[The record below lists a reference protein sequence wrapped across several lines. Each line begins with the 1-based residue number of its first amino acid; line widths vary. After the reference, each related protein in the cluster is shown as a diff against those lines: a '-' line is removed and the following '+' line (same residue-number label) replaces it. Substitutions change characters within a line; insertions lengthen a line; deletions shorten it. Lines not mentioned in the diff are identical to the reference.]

1 MKKIIEYLKSN
12 KWCALAVVA
21 VVLGVTYYIYKRREG
36 YGQSPCGVKNTLP
49 QYKAPE
55 YKGGDT
61 AYFQNMNPD
70 ADVETRYHNLIN
82 APESEGGCSSNYMN
96 RFCVQK
102 AYFKTMEDGTTS
114 IPNMI
119 CAAQYDPVTQENEYY
134 ACLGR
139 TYGNYYPWSQPEIPS
154 N

>member
-1 MKKIIEYLKSN
+1 MNKIIDYLKKN
-12 KWCALAVVA
+12 KWCALAVV
-21 VVLGVTYYIYKRREG
+21 VVILWVAYYIYKRREG
-36 YGQSPCGVKNTLP
+36 YRGWGCGIKNTLP

-61 AYFQNMNPD
+61 TYFQNMNPD
-70 ADVETRYHNLIN
+70 AEVETRYHNIIN
-82 APESEGGCSSNYMN
+82 APKPEGCGSNYMD

-102 AYFKTMEDGTTS
+102 AYFKAMEDGTTS

-119 CAAQYDPVTQENEYY
+119 CSAQYDPIEQENEYY

>member
-1 MKKIIEYLKSN
+1 MHKIIQYLKNN
-12 KWCALAVVA
+12 KWCAIAIA
-21 VVLGVTYYIYKRREG
+21 IVVLGVTYYIYKRREG
-36 YGQSPCGVKNTLP
+36 YRACGVENTLP

-61 AYFQNMNPD
+61 TYFQNMNPD
-70 ADVETRYHNLIN
+70 AEVETRYHNIIN
-82 APESEGGCSSNYMN
+82 APEPEGCGGNYFN
-96 RFCVQK
+96 RACVQK
-102 AYFKTMEDGTTS
+102 AYFKAMEDGTTS

-119 CAAQYDPVTQENEYY
+119 CSYQYDPITEEDEYY

-154 N
+154 H